1 MQTFFRL
8 FSQWDYEEKS
18 VCLRAC
24 VCMLYAEEKV
34 SFGEC
39 EASTRACLGPF
50 LNLHPSD
57 SFEVFANG
65 CHANGRQEGFCDV

>member
-1 MQTFFRL
+1 MCT
-8 FSQWDYEEKS
+8 
-18 VCLRAC
+18 
-24 VCMLYAEEKV
+24 LYAEEKLSV
-34 SFGEC
+34 GEC